1 MSAAG
6 GFVNFGILR
15 DVDFAT
21 DGRPALAAVGFFI
34 RYCVTMPSRGVR
46 CRVRSVHRV
55 TWWAGAS
62 LGERAREAGCVV
74 GGAHGP
80 DFGTGG
86 KPHPQFPEVLTET
99 VNWLNQYLKAAPAG
113 R

>member
-6 GFVNFGILR
+6 GFLNFGILR
-15 DVDFAT
+15 DFDFAP

-62 LGERAREAGCVV
+62 LGERAREA
-74 GGAHGP
+74 P
-80 DFGTGG
+80 
-86 KPHPQFPEVLTET
+86 FPEVLTET